1 MGNGIVSKSPA
12 KFSKNVLMSDS
23 IYIKNIAINQKSKI
37 ASNKTLNETKL
48 PFLAEKKLK
57 ELMDYKIYDDL
68 KKGGK
73 LSNILD
79 LSSFSN
85 EKENIEILLQIN
97 KKTKELADKLSLAGM
112 INNNIAKHYVEI
124 TRKIEKSF
132 KLKLELLDLSSERNK
147 KRLVFILKLMV
158 HLLNIARYF
167 KDDGSFSEEKWWK
180 PKKDEAFIH
189 TLARRVM
196 NKCEA
201 IVENYEN
208 VEFFYL
214 KIFINSRAKKKKV
227 ALQILQVSM
236 VF

>member
-1 MGNGIVSKSPA
+1 MGNGIASKSPA
-12 KFSKNVLMSDS
+12 KFSNNVLMSDS
-23 IYIKNIAINQKSKI
+23 IYIKNITINQKDKV
-37 ASNKTLNETKL
+37 AAPHLNKALNETKL
-48 PFLAEKKLK
+48 PFLLDKKLK

-73 LSNILD
+73 LSDILD
-79 LSSFSN
+79 LSSYSN

-97 KKTKELADKLSLAGM
+97 NKTKELADKLSLAGM
-112 INNNIAKHYVEI
+112 INSNIAKHYVEI
-124 TRKIEKSF
+124 AGKIEKTF
-132 KLKLELLDLSSERNK
+132 KMKLELLDLSSEKNK

-180 PKKDEAFIH
+180 PKKDEGFIL
-189 TLARRVM
+189 TLTRRVM

-208 VEFFYL
+208 VEIFYF
-214 KIFINSRAKKKKV
+214 KIFLFIQERRRRN
-227 ALQILQVSM
+227 
-236 VF
+236 